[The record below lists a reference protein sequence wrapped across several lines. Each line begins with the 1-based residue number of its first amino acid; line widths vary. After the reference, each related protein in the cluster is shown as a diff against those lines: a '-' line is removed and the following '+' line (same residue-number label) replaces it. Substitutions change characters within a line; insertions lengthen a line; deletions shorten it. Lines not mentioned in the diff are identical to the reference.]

1 MRFAPLSLLLVL
13 AAPALAARKPAP
25 PPPLPPLAL
34 SGAAPVIEAQ
44 IAGQPVRL
52 TVDFGGDP
60 FITLAPAAG
69 ARLNLA
75 AETRADGEPVD
86 RGRFRVA
93 VGQVS
98 VAVPYSEEQ
107 VSIAGRSAIVRV
119 LAPSAAPAEA
129 LAGSDG
135 VIGLRMLPHDRV
147 HLVFRPRHPSD
158 QVVTVA
164 AETGSR
170 SSSTKFDWPL
180 PKGPPIEVELHHL
193 RPVSVASVAAASRLA
208 EAGDGKLIGPP
219 RRVLIGFGIARPVRS
234 LVLARSLAIAAVT
247 VTTVDVRLFD
257 WAGKAQLP
265 LDAES
270 DEAALVTG
278 KRGRQR
284 GWPILKLGRDVLGRC
299 ASIAWQRDASDPER
313 GQFELTC

>member
-1 MRFAPLSLLLVL
+1 MRFAPLSLLLL
-13 AAPALAARKPAP
+13 AAPALAAKKPAP
-25 PPPLPPLAL
+25 PPPLPPLVL
-34 SGAAPVIEAQ
+34 PGAAPVIEGQ

-52 TVDFGGDP
+52 TVDFGSDP
-60 FITLAPAAG
+60 FIMLGPAAVS
-69 ARLNLA
+69 RLNLA
-75 AETRADGEPVD
+75 ADSRADNETVD

-98 VAVPYSEEQ
+98 VAMPYSEEQ
-107 VSIAGRSAIVRV
+107 VSIAGRSANVRV
-119 LAPSAAPAEA
+119 LTPAAAPAEA
-129 LAGSDG
+129 VAGSDG
-135 VIGLRMLPHDRV
+135 VIGLQLLPHDSVR
-147 HLVFRPRHPSD
+147 LAFRPRQPSD
-158 QVVTVA
+158 RVVTVA
-164 AETGSR
+164 GETGAR

-180 PKGPPIEVELHHL
+180 PKGPPIEVELHTL

-208 EAGDGKLIGPP
+208 EVSDGKLNGPP
-219 RRVLIGFGIARPVRS
+219 RRVLVGFGVARPVRS
-234 LVLARSLAIAAVT
+234 LVLARPLAIAGVT

-265 LDAES
+265 PDAES

-313 GQFELTC
+313 GRFELIC